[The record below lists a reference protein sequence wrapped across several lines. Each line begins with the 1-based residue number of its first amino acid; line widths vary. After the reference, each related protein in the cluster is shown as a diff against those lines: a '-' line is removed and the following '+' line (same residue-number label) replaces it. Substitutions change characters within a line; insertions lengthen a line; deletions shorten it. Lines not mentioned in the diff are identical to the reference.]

1 VHKIR
6 NGAIVNS
13 SSAHVAPGGKL
24 TNTADAKQTPGTT
37 GLVLHG
43 AARYDL
49 LLWLLTLGRE
59 KALREGV
66 LRLARLSPGE
76 QVLDVGCGTGTLA
89 IVAKRQVGPT
99 GKVCGVDASPE
110 MIARASGKA
119 AKSGVDVD
127 FRNAVVESL
136 PFPDARF
143 DVVLSTLMLHHLPGK
158 LRSQCAREIRRVLKP
173 GGRVLAV
180 DYGTSLTR
188 RGGIVAHFHRHGH
201 ISLAEIVAIFSEAGL
216 SVVESGA
223 VGIGALQFALAAVP
237 CCE

>member
-1 VHKIR
+1 V
-6 NGAIVNS
+6 S
-13 SSAHVAPGGKL
+13 SNPASVAQGGKL
-24 TNTADAKQTPGTT
+24 TNSTEAKQPYGTT

-59 KALREGV
+59 KALRERV

-76 QVLDVGCGTGTLA
+76 RVLDVGCGTGTLA
-89 IVAKRQVGPT
+89 IAARQQVGPM
-99 GKVCGVDASPE
+99 GRVCGVDASPE
-110 MIARASGKA
+110 MIARASKKA
-119 AKSGVDVD
+119 SKVGVDVD

-136 PFPDARF
+136 PFPDGHF

-158 LRSQCAREIRRVLKP
+158 LRAECAGEIRRVLNP

-180 DYGTSLTR
+180 DFGTSPAQR
-188 RGGIVAHFHRHGH
+188 GIVAHFHRHGH
-201 ISLAEIVAIFSEAGL
+201 VSLAEIIAIFTETGL
-216 SVVESGA
+216 SIVESGA
-223 VGIGALQFALAAVP
+223 VGISDLQYLLAAP